1 MNHNLFFILFLI
13 SLTVSGQTASFTSS
27 PASNNNTI
35 TVCQGNTITYTNTS
49 TGTNNNTNYNWTFQ
63 GGTPNTSNQIGPHT
77 VTYNNAGNFT
87 TTLSLGAGITS
98 TVNIIVT
105 NNVAPLAV
113 LTMQNIGQYSSIVYN
128 GATIFR
134 KCGGSSIGNFSFTDP
149 NMASNPAGT
158 TYLINWGDNTTSTNP
173 AANAPQWAH
182 SYMGQGNYTLSYT
195 VTFPGGCSTTTT
207 YQVYVGNF
215 APAITLAGSGS
226 SSCLPNNYSFTLG
239 ASTTPSI
246 GTTFQIIYN
255 DGSPTTIL
263 NGLSSNP
270 QTINHV
276 FSQTSCGTN
285 SVIQQQTY
293 TNAYVIYALA
303 INGCNPQGTFAQLGP
318 ITVGASINAAI
329 SPNPNINAV
338 GLNQAITFNDV
349 SNHGAN
355 VSGGL
360 CDSLFGRYW
369 SISPNSG
376 YTTSGT
382 IGNPNGW
389 LPNTA
394 FGYDWTSWSNGS
406 ATLPVTWTVPGNY
419 QVTLYLGNDCGMD
432 SIVFPIT
439 VNNCNPNQ
447 LLIAP
452 NPVSQSTCSG
462 ASTVPVIWNS
472 NQPNTTTT
480 WTLTPNPN
488 VVGAISA
495 GTGIIPGMM
504 LTNTSNTP
512 QNIVYTA
519 TSNSNGCQNYD
530 TVLVTVNNPSSSTI
544 DSVACAPFLLNGQ
557 TYNQS
562 GTYSQTIPNVQGCD
576 SSITLNLTI
585 NNLPTT
591 PIITVDSN
599 NVLSTFDEA
608 NCTYQWVFCNT
619 GFAIAGETDTLY
631 TPTTNGVYAVQAT
644 NDCGTSTS
652 QCVTINNVSLSEL
665 GSLISVFPNP
675 TFSEIT
681 VMSDQLSQEEYT
693 IHDQMGRAV
702 GSGILEGSTTL
713 IDLGNLSKGVYI
725 LKIQGIIEPLVL
737 IKE

>member
-1 MNHNLFFILFLI
+1 M
-13 SLTVSGQTASFTSS
+13 
-27 PASNNNTI
+27 
-35 TVCQGNTITYTNTS
+35 
-49 TGTNNNTNYNWTFQ
+49 
-63 GGTPNTSNQIGPHT
+63 
-77 VTYNNAGNFT
+77 
-87 TTLSLGAGITS
+87 
-98 TVNIIVT
+98 
-105 NNVAPLAV
+105 
-113 LTMQNIGQYSSIVYN
+113 
-128 GATIFR
+128 
-134 KCGGSSIGNFSFTDP
+134 
-149 NMASNPAGT
+149 
-158 TYLINWGDNTTSTNP
+158 
-173 AANAPQWAH
+173 
-182 SYMGQGNYTLSYT
+182 
-195 VTFPGGCSTTTT
+195 
-207 YQVYVGNF
+207 
-215 APAITLAGSGS
+215 
-226 SSCLPNNYSFTLG
+226 
-239 ASTTPSI
+239 
-246 GTTFQIIYN
+246 
-255 DGSPTTIL
+255 
-263 NGLSSNP
+263 
-270 QTINHV
+270 
-276 FSQTSCGTN
+276 
-285 SVIQQQTY
+285 IQQQTY

-406 ATLPVTWTVPGNY
+406 ATLPLTWTAPGNY
-419 QVTLYLGNDCGMD
+419 QVTMYLGNDCGMD

-439 VNNCNPNQ
+439 VNNCNTNQ

-530 TVLVTVNNPSSSTI
+530 TVVVTVNNPSSSTI
-544 DSVACAPFLLNGQ
+544 DSVACAPFLFNGQ

-562 GTYSQTIPNVQGCD
+562 GTFIQSIPNVQGCD

-599 NVLSTFDEA
+599 NVLSTSDEA

-619 GFAIAGETDTLY
+619 GFAIAGETDTLF

-665 GSLISVFPNP
+665 GSMISVFPNP

-681 VMSDQLSQEEYT
+681 VMSDQLSHEEYT
-693 IHDQMGRAV
+693 IHDEMGRAV
-702 GSGILEGSTTL
+702 GSGFLEGSTTF

-725 LKIQGIIEPLVL
+725 LKIQGIIEPVVL
-737 IKE
+737 INE

>member
-13 SLTVSGQTASFTSS
+13 SLTVSGQTASFTTS

-35 TVCQGNTITYTNTS
+35 TICQGSTVLYTNSS
-49 TGTNNNTNYNWTFQ
+49 TGTNASTNYSWTFQ
-63 GGTPNTSNQIGPHT
+63 GGNPASANQIGPHN
-77 VTYNNAGNFT
+77 VTYNNPGNYITTLNLGNGVTSQVNVTVVANNFNPSLTIPNSSGFST
-87 TTLSLGAGITS
+87 TTFNGI
-98 TVNIIVT
+98 
-105 NNVAPLAV
+105 
-113 LTMQNIGQYSSIVYN
+113 
-128 GATIFR
+128 TIFR
-134 KCGGSSIGNFSFTDP
+134 RCGNFNSGNFSFTDP
-149 NMASNPAGT
+149 NAASYSAGT
-158 TYLINWGDNTTSTNP
+158 TYNFIWGDNTPNGTSSPTP
-173 AANAPQWAH
+173 ITHFYGA
-182 SYMGQGNYTLSYT
+182 QGYYNFTYQ
-195 VTFPGGCSTTTT
+195 VIFPGGCTFTNN
-207 YQVYVGNF
+207 YLVYVGGN
-215 APAITLAGSGS
+215 PPTISLTGSGS
-226 SSCLPNNYSFTLG
+226 NSCLPSPYSFSIG
-239 ASTTPSI
+239 TPNSPSA

-255 DGSPTTIL
+255 DGTPTTIL

-406 ATLPVTWTVPGNY
+406 ATLPLTWTAPGNY
-419 QVTLYLGNDCGMD
+419 QVTMYLGNDCGMD

-488 VVGAISA
+488 IVGAISA

-530 TVLVTVNNPSSSTI
+530 TVVVTVNNPSSSTI
-544 DSVACAPFLLNGQ
+544 DSVACAPFLFNGQ

-562 GTYSQTIPNVQGCD
+562 GTFIQSIPNVQGCD

-599 NVLSTFDEA
+599 NVLSTSDEA

-665 GSLISVFPNP
+665 GSMISVFPNP

-681 VMSDQLSQEEYT
+681 VMSDQLSHEEYT
-693 IHDQMGRAV
+693 IHDEMGRAV
-702 GSGILEGSTTL
+702 GSGFLEGSTTL

-725 LKIQGIIEPLVL
+725 LKIQGIIEPVVL
-737 IKE
+737 INE